1 MVAFNANYN
10 YNLSPEVNVYRFS
23 EEFVETFEPIS
34 TLSVYYQAMMN
45 WRRILLDAN
54 SYDLKW
60 FNHFL
65 ELPYAHRD
73 DIGYLMAL
81 GFLPIFNSHESV
93 PTLVLGTGEQP
104 VKIIGIQGTTDA
116 EAERVWQA
124 YQDTGTLDKHYR
136 YVTWRPRT
144 NRVETNSAYT
154 DLFHE
159 HELLGQFYVIIRP
172 NPEV

>member
-10 YNLSPEVNVYRFS
+10 YNLPPEVNVYRFS
-23 EEFVETFEPIS
+23 EEFIETFEPID

-65 ELPYAHRD
+65 EVPYAHRD
-73 DIGYLMAL
+73 DIGYLIAL
-81 GFLPIFNSHESV
+81 GFLPILDSHESV
-93 PTLVLGTGEQP
+93 PTLVLNTEEQP
-104 VKIIGIQGTTDA
+104 VKIIGIRGTTDA
-116 EAERVWQA
+116 EAKRVWQA
-124 YQDTGTLDKHYR
+124 YQDTGELDKHYR
-136 YVTWRPRT
+136 YVTWRPLEIWLVKNPAFDKIRRMT
-144 NRVETNSAYT
+144 EPT
-154 DLFHE
+154 D
-159 HELLGQFYVIIRP
+159 QIYVIIRP